1 MESSVKRSLLGI
13 SEATRFDKACALIGG
28 FAFAPVVAYISFMMI
43 SDLPDRSELIVLQS
57 SNVVDVE
64 FLAPSG
70 LLSSVRFKDRNGLRL
85 TVCSEDDGFEELVHA
100 IHTGQPYKIY
110 YNRERELF
118 SSSPKLYSVIYE
130 IHAGDN
136 VVNSYDERVKSIRTG
151 FGAIGVFGLLWV
163 VGAIL
168 VLRAPTKKSPSS
180 PLFK

>member
-1 MESSVKRSLLGI
+1 MIKGHINITPDVAQACYDGYFERLWYNT
-13 SEATRFDKACALIGG
+13 EA
-28 FAFAPVVAYISFMMI
+28 
-43 SDLPDRSELIVLQS
+43 SDE
-57 SNVVDVE
+57 
-64 FLAPSG
+64 
-70 LLSSVRFKDRNGLRL
+70 
-85 TVCSEDDGFEELVHA
+85 GFEELVHA

-118 SSSPKLYSVIYE
+118 SSSPELYSVVYE

-180 PLFK
+180 SLFK